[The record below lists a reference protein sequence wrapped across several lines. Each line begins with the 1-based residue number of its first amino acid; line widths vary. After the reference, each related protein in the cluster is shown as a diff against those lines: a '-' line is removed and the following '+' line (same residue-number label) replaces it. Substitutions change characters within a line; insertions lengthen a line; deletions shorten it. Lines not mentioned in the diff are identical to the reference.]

1 MNCQEYRDQ
10 LSVHLAEGTAP
21 GDHGDACGDCARYA
35 ERARA
40 AWDLSGRDADE
51 AVPPALLASVQNSG
65 RRPRR
70 ADLPLLR
77 PGPLAAAALLV
88 VSLLVLLWPAKASKD
103 DGSMYEADGMSVER
117 HDLPA
122 GADAGL
128 VAEEIRR
135 EVSPE
140 AWGEGACGLEAGE
153 GFLRV
158 RAPAD
163 IQQGVREHL
172 RKRGR

>member
-21 GDHGDACGDCARYA
+21 GDHGAACGDCARYA

-51 AVPPALLASVQNSG
+51 AVPPALLDSVQNLS

-70 ADLPLLR
+70 NDLTLLR
-77 PGPLAAAALLV
+77 PSSVAAAAVLAVGALL
-88 VSLLVLLWPAKASKD
+88 LFWPAKAVEDRRPMMES
-103 DGSMYEADGMSVER
+103 DGMSVER
-117 HDLPA
+117 YDLPA
-122 GADAGL
+122 GAAAER

-135 EVSPE
+135 DVAPE
-140 AWGEGACGLEAGE
+140 TWGEGGSGLEVGE
-153 GFLRV
+153 GWLRV
-158 RAPAD
+158 RGSAD
-163 IQQGVREHL
+163 VQRGVREL
-172 RKRGR
+172 LKRYR